1 MKPPVTRFSVRFHG
15 QPFGALL
22 GEMAM
27 IGPAL
32 DWAGPF
38 PYSESASKR
47 NMTNVDNRERRAG
60 ILSGEHYP
68 CS

>member
-1 MKPPVTRFSVRFHG
+1 MRFRG
-15 QPFGALL
+15 QPFGALP

-32 DWAGPF
+32 DGTGPF
-38 PYSESASKR
+38 PYSEWNGKG
-47 NMTNVDNRERRAG
+47 NIMTNVGIRERRAD